1 MVYNTRQG
9 KTELGFKN
17 IHGEFSFKEK
27 RFEYYV
33 KVLKIKQMK
42 LPNFDDIV
50 EFLLSKIDMK
60 KVKFADVIKVS
71 LSVTFCK
78 EGNKSIQQKH
88 QNGDLT
94 YFEDADGLIYNY
106 KNPTKYKREYIV
118 KLLAGTEFNNAGAEF
133 VIDLFLKDLRKCFGD
148 GDFKISI
155 KVTHIE
161 Y

>member
-1 MVYNTRQG
+1 MVNNTRQC
-9 KTELGFKN
+9 KTDLEFKN
-17 IHGEFSFKEK
+17 IDGDFNFKKK

-33 KVLKIKQMK
+33 KLRKIKRMK

-50 EFLLSKIDMK
+50 EFLLSKVDVK

-71 LSVTFCK
+71 ISVTFCK
-78 EGNKSIQQKH
+78 EGNKSITQKH
-88 QNGDLT
+88 QSGDLT

-106 KNPTKYKREYIV
+106 ENPTKYKREYIV
-118 KLLAGTEFNNAGAEF
+118 KLLAGTEFNNAGAKYI
-133 VIDLFLKDLRKCFGD
+133 IDLFLKDLKKCFGD

-155 KVTHIE
+155 KVNHIE

>member
-1 MVYNTRQG
+1 MVNNTRQA
-9 KTELGFKN
+9 KTEPEFKN
-17 IHGEFSFKEK
+17 IDGDFNFKEK

-33 KVLKIKQMK
+33 KLRKIKRMK

-50 EFLLSKIDMK
+50 KFLLSKVDGK

-78 EGNKSIQQKH
+78 ERNKSIKQKH
-88 QNGDLT
+88 QSGDLT
-94 YFEDADGLIYNY
+94 YFEDADGIIYNY

-133 VIDLFLKDLRKCFGD
+133 VIDLFLKDLRDCFSD

-155 KVTHIE
+155 KVNHIE

>member
-1 MVYNTRQG
+1 MIYNTRQS
-9 KTELGFKN
+9 KSELGFKN
-17 IHGEFSFKEK
+17 IDGDFNFKEK

-33 KVLKIKQMK
+33 KLRKIKTMK

-50 EFLLSKIDMK
+50 EFLLSKVDIK

-78 EGNKSIQQKH
+78 EDKKSIPQKH